1 MNVGMPGVRFH
12 VCCPLELKVRPQSSA
27 IMQSYDD
34 AKVSD
39 RYVFVL
45 LVLAHL
51 PPRLRTI
58 RKLLQKP
65 DRRESV
71 RV

>member
-1 MNVGMPGVRFH
+1 
-12 VCCPLELKVRPQSSA
+12 
-27 IMQSYDD
+27 MQSYDD